1 MLTHALPNA
10 HPVYV
15 AFNCNLQLPESEDGM
30 VAYEEVLPSSLQYM
44 LDLMKDEI
52 VMNGI
57 LQSEDNLQGL
67 LLSHFKV
74 RDIFILLAF

>member
-1 MLTHALPNA
+1 M
-10 HPVYV
+10 

>member
-1 MLTHALPNA
+1 
-10 HPVYV
+10 
-15 AFNCNLQLPESEDGM
+15 M